1 MIGELIVVSCFD
13 KKISSTSF
21 RCKREV
27 DSLKIGNQL
36 VKKPFF

>member
-1 MIGELIVVSCFD
+1 MIVELIVVVSCFD

-27 DSLKIGNQL
+27 DSLRLGTN
-36 VKKPFF
+36 

>member
-1 MIGELIVVSCFD
+1 MIVELIVVSCFD

-27 DSLKIGNQL
+27 DSLRLRTN
-36 VKKPFF
+36 